1 MAVKK
6 RVILITDGDRIAKQ
20 AVETAAKNIGG
31 RCISCSW
38 GNPTRLTGEQLSAK
52 ILQARHDPVVVML
65 DDRGIQGEG
74 PGESALRH
82 IAAHPDIEVLGVV
95 AVASNTEGVE
105 GVAVDEC
112 ITNTG
117 EIITGSVDKEGFSSL
132 EENATMHGDTIE
144 ILKELKFPVVVG
156 IGDIGKMCG
165 YDDVCYGA
173 PVTTKAL
180 QEVLNRSGYG
190 GNNVGE

>member
-1 MAVKK
+1 MADKK
-6 RVILITDGDRIAKQ
+6 RVILITDGDRIAKE
-20 AVETAAKNIGG
+20 AVETAAKNIGA

-38 GNPTRLTGEQLSAK
+38 GNPTRLTGEQLSKEIMRAP
-52 ILQARHDPVVVML
+52 HDPVVVML
-65 DDRGIQGEG
+65 DDRGFHGEG
-74 PGESALRH
+74 PGESALRY
-82 IAAHPDIEVLGVV
+82 IAEHPDIEVLGVV

-105 GVAVDEC
+105 GVVVDQS
-112 ITNTG
+112 ITNDG
-117 EIITGSVDKEGFSSL
+117 EIIEGPVDKDGFRCPG
-132 EENATMHGDTIE
+132 NGTMHGDTIE
-144 ILKELKFPVVVG
+144 ILKELDFPVVIG

-190 GNNVGE
+190 GDRIGK